1 MVKFLILQNADVFAV
16 DKLHRTSLMFAA
28 WYSSENIVNILLELG
43 VDVLSEV
50 IAGHSAGDYALQ
62 KRNME
67 NYQLISFSRGNA
79 VLKKTVNT
87 NPGAEDEAKESTS
100 DPERQK
106 TEP

>member
-1 MVKFLILQNADVFAV
+1 MKFSFCYF
-16 DKLHRTSLMFAA
+16 RTSLMFAA

-43 VDVLSEV
+43 VDVLSED

-67 NYQLISFSRGNA
+67 NYQLISFSRRNA
-79 VLKKTVNT
+79 VLKTVNT

-100 DPERQK
+100 DPEV
-106 TEP
+106 